1 MTTINLSDDLVRE
14 AKRYAAAFSRSTPK
28 QIEHWAKIGK
38 LAEENPDLTYEFMQQ
53 ILLALQDV
61 EEGLVEPFV
70 FTELDPAEVQKVLSE

>member
-38 LAEENPDLTYEFMQQ
+38 LAEENPDLPYEFMQQ
-53 ILLALQDV
+53 ILLALEDEQ
-61 EEGLVEPFV
+61 EGTPFE
-70 FTELDPAEVQKVLSE
+70 FTMIAKPEGVNEGH